1 METITI
7 SREEYEQMHTELET
21 LRHTPLY
28 QRLCEFERNI
38 AEGKKFTR
46 KDIGF

>member
-1 METITI
+1 METISI
-7 SREEYEQMHTELET
+7 PKEEYEHIVQELEM
-21 LRHTPLY
+21 LRNSKIY
-28 QRLCEFERNI
+28 KRLLEFERNI